1 MGGARGDPSTVLAA
15 QYVRTHPDEVA
26 AALET
31 IPAEDAAH
39 VIAAAPAEQA
49 TAVVERLGPAFA
61 SLALSA
67 LDPAVAARILEAADP
82 TRAAAILSA
91 APAQVRQGLLGCLA
105 PARAAELRELLS
117 YPPESAGALMD
128 PRITA
133 FRGEMTVADALARM
147 RSFREKDFAAIYLM
161 DEAGRLAGAVPLGEI
176 ATAEPQTRLRE
187 LVRPAPA
194 VAVLAP
200 REEVVGF
207 LGDSGLGTL
216 PVVDL
221 DHRLVGVIRHRALV
235 AAAEAEVSAD
245 IQKMVG
251 VSKEERALSPVWFA
265 VRQRL
270 PWLEINLITAFAAA
284 FVVGLFE
291 GTIARI
297 TALAVL
303 LPVVAGQSG
312 NSGMQALAVTMRGL
326 ALREVRL
333 RHWPRLILKEAGVG
347 TTNGLAVAATT
358 MLGVFIW
365 SRSPG
370 LTAVI
375 GVAMVIA
382 MVVAGIAGA
391 SIPLLL
397 KAAGQ
402 DPAQSSSIIL
412 TTVTDIIGFLTFLGL
427 ATLFAGLI

>member
-1 MGGARGDPSTVLAA
+1 MSTDPSTVLAA

-31 IPAEDAAH
+31 VPPADAAR
-39 VIAAAPAEQA
+39 VLAAAPPEQA
-49 TAVVERLGPAFA
+49 VAVLQRLSPAFA
-61 SLALSA
+61 SGALGA
-67 LDPAVAARILEAADP
+67 LDPPAAARLVEWTEPSRAGAILG
-82 TRAAAILSA
+82 AAAPDVRERLLA
-91 APAQVRQGLLGCLA
+91 AIA
-105 PARAAELRELLS
+105 PARAKELRELLS
-117 YPPESAGALMD
+117 YPPDSAGGLMD

-133 FRGEMTVADALARM
+133 FRGEMTVGDALARM

-161 DEAGRLAGAVPLGEI
+161 DEGGRLAGAVPLGEI
-176 ATAEPQTRLRE
+176 ATAAPETRLRD

-194 VAVLAP
+194 IGVLAP

-207 LGDSGLGTL
+207 LGDTGLGTL
-216 PVVDL
+216 PVVDVE
-221 DHRLVGVIRHRALV
+221 HRLVGVIRHRALV
-235 AAAEAEVSAD
+235 EAAEAEVSAD

-251 VSKEERALSPVWFA
+251 VSKEERALSPVRFA

-347 TTNGLAVAATT
+347 VTNGLAVAATT
-358 MLGVFIW
+358 MLGVFVW

-370 LTAVI
+370 LTLVI
-375 GVAMVIA
+375 GVAMVTA
-382 MVVAGIAGA
+382 MVIAGIAGA
-391 SIPLLL
+391 AIPLLL

-412 TTVTDIIGFLTFLGL
+412 TTVTDIVGFLTFLGL